1 MALPLPKV
9 VADTGPGGGVVTSM
23 RGSNALS
30 NDMLQNVI
38 KGAEADYAPYTNY
51 ANAASKIAYS
61 QFVGPQSI
69 ANILNN
75 PNSRG
80 MMTKDQYNNLLS
92 AYSRQISSPSNAMES
107 LPVPGAS
114 RGNGLLGMIINKL
127 SGAGS
132 SQTDDQNVPAMSPES
147 MGSGNPMS
155 EPMASS
161 APDNAPPSPVNIGG
175 VNIPNALSNQP
186 SSLTGSSPT
195 YNRNVNA
202 LGAGTMGAASPQAV
216 INAGEEGLKAQ
227 AAAEGSTITQQWKE
241 RQDEIKDQV
250 SGAQEM
256 TRQLDKLDDARSRLK
271 SIDVAGLKIPLESGA
286 LTGWLRGF
294 SDAAQD
300 SDLAANNLVAARLK
314 AWQTGK
320 VTNMD
325 LGFGKG
331 LKPSRVMNDEA
342 YNNEVN
348 YEHGLSDRTQE
359 YPAFANVAQAKGL
372 LPAQADAIWARYAN
386 EKPFYDPQTKQ
397 VLDKNLEK
405 WEDYLTPE
413 SIQETFSPNFRKQM
427 ETYRKNMAGGNP
439 ESDQKMMESYNQFHQ
454 APSGASQRLAKHLE
468 LPSFDSQKAFNDW
481 YGKQDKI
488 VKDAVKIYLKNGS
501 KGAK

>member
-23 RGSNALS
+23 KGSNALS

-80 MMTKDQYNNLLS
+80 MMSPEQYRNLLDS
-92 AYSRQISSPSNAMES
+92 YSRQISSPSNAMAS
-107 LPVPGAS
+107 LPIPGAS

-127 SGAGS
+127 SGSGGGEQPD
-132 SQTDDQNVPAMSPES
+132 SQNIPSMPAES
-147 MGSGNPMS
+147 MSSGNPMS
-155 EPMASS
+155 EPMAVP
-161 APDNAPPSPVNIGG
+161 APADNTGGG
-175 VNIPNALSNQP
+175 VPNALGIGGSQP
-186 SSLTGSSPT
+186 SSLPGSTPT
-195 YNRNVNA
+195 YNRNSNA

-216 INAGEEGLKAQ
+216 INAGEAGLNAQ
-227 AAAEGSTITQQWKE
+227 ATAEGNTITQQWKE

-271 SIDVAGLKIPLESGA
+271 SIDVAGFKIPLESGA

-348 YEHGLSDRTQE
+348 YEHGLADRTQE

-386 EKPFYDPQTKQ
+386 EKPFYDPQTKK

-427 ETYRKNMAGGNP
+427 EAYRKNMAGGNP
-439 ESDQKMMESYNQFHQ
+439 KSDQKMMESYNQFHQ
-454 APSGASQRLAKHLE
+454 EPSGASQRLAKHLE

-481 YGKQDKI
+481 YSKQDKI

>member
-9 VADTGPGGGVVTSM
+9 VADTAPGGGVVTSM

-80 MMTKDQYNNLLS
+80 MMTKDQYNNLLN
-92 AYSRQISSPSNAMES
+92 AYSRQISSPTNAMAS

-127 SGAGS
+127 SGGGNAP
-132 SQTDDQNVPAMSPES
+132 TDTQNEPAMAPES
-147 MGSGNPMS
+147 MGSGNPMA
-155 EPMASS
+155 EPMAPT
-161 APDNAPPSPVNIGG
+161 APIDNSVGG
-175 VNIPNALSNQP
+175 ATNPFSTGANQP
-186 SSLTGSSPT
+186 SALPGSAPT
-195 YNRNVNA
+195 YNRNANA
-202 LGAGTMGAASPQAV
+202 LGTGTMGAASPQAV
-216 INAGEEGLKAQ
+216 TNAGEAGLKSQ
-227 AAAEGSTITQQWKE
+227 SEAEGKAITEQWQQ
-241 RQDEIKDQV
+241 RQDEARESV

-256 TRQLDKLDDARSRLK
+256 TRQLEKLDDARSRLK
-271 SIDVAGLKIPLESGA
+271 RVNIAGIDIPLESGA
-286 LTGWLRGF
+286 IAGRLPGF

-300 SDLAANNLVAARLK
+300 SDLALNNLVAARLK

-331 LKPSRVMNDEA
+331 LKPGRFMNDAA

-348 YEHGLSDRTQE
+348 YEHGLSDRMQE
-359 YPAFANVAQAKGL
+359 YPAYLAKVQQLGL
-372 LPAQADAIWARYAN
+372 LPVQSDAIWARYVN
-386 EKPFYDPQTKQ
+386 EKPFYDPQKKE
-397 VLDKNLEK
+397 VLDKNLGT
-405 WEDYLTPE
+405 WESYLTPE
-413 SIQETFSPNFRKQM
+413 SVQETFSPSFRKQM

-439 ESDQKMMESYNQFHQ
+439 ESDKKIMGSYNQFNQ
-454 APSGASQRLAKHLE
+454 EPSGASQRLAKHLE